1 LFARKYGFDVLVVIA
16 ALEGALEVALRKYSV
31 REPGTAPWFAVP
43 AMTLVVLPLLARRRF
58 PFAAPLVVWLLATT
72 ISLVDGR
79 LVTSIGSSTAAGMA
93 AAILLGNLR
102 DASRRLLGLAAVVA
116 GAVIVIYNGPNHAAG
131 DFIFTPLFFAIGWIS
146 GFALRQRSS
155 QVEAAEERATHAEWE
170 REAVAR
176 IVVAE
181 ERSRIARELHDIVA
195 HAVSVMVLQVGAVRH
210 KLPQTLH
217 DEHAALK
224 SVEHAGRTALTEM
237 RRLLGA
243 MRDDDEELALTPQPG
258 LGGLD
263 SLLDEVGRA
272 GLPVRLKV
280 DGEPFPLPAAIDLA
294 AYRII
299 QEGLTNTLKH
309 AHASHADLLV
319 RYGTDELAIEVHDD
333 GNGKS
338 ASDGMGHGL
347 IGVRERVNIHGG
359 TMKAGTATD
368 GGFLLAT
375 SLPLKGYG
383 R

>member
-1 LFARKYGFDVLVVIA
+1 
-16 ALEGALEVALRKYSV
+16 
-31 REPGTAPWFAVP
+31 
-43 AMTLVVLPLLARRRF
+43 
-58 PFAAPLVVWLLATT
+58 
-72 ISLVDGR
+72 
-79 LVTSIGSSTAAGMA
+79 
-93 AAILLGNLR
+93 
-102 DASRRLLGLAAVVA
+102 
-116 GAVIVIYNGPNHAAG
+116 
-131 DFIFTPLFFAIGWIS
+131 
-146 GFALRQRSS
+146 
-155 QVEAAEERATHAEWE
+155 
-170 REAVAR
+170 
-176 IVVAE
+176 
-181 ERSRIARELHDIVA
+181 
-195 HAVSVMVLQVGAVRH
+195 
-210 KLPQTLH
+210 
-217 DEHAALK
+217 
-224 SVEHAGRTALTEM
+224 
-237 RRLLGA
+237 

-263 SLLDEVGRA
+263 SRLEEVGRA

-359 TMKAGTATD
+359 KMNAGTATD